1 MQHDHESTQFNSMVC
16 WCCNWCNASM
26 VAAGPAHN
34 LDLFG
39 KERSMTTKSNKTKTP
54 AKRTKPGSQ
63 DRAVISQL
71 VLDGM
76 RGGLSAF
83 KACQAAGVPNSTF
96 LRWVDDDATLA
107 ENYARAREDLIE
119 RMATEIM
126 EISDQDVGV
135 AVDGKKDW
143 AAVQKHRLQ
152 VDTRKWLLSKLAP
165 KKFGDKIEVSGDPAN
180 PLVQRIER
188 VVVKA

>member
-1 MQHDHESTQFNSMVC
+1 
-16 WCCNWCNASM
+16 M
-26 VAAGPAHN
+26 VAAGPAHS

-39 KERSMTTKSNKTKTP
+39 KERSMTTKTHKAKAP
-54 AKRTKPGSQ
+54 AKRTKPGSE
-63 DRAVISQL
+63 DRAVISQM
-71 VLDGM
+71 VLEGM

-165 KKFGDKIEVSGDPAN
+165 KKFGDKIEVSGDPEN

>member
-1 MQHDHESTQFNSMVC
+1 
-16 WCCNWCNASM
+16 
-26 VAAGPAHN
+26 
-34 LDLFG
+34 
-39 KERSMTTKSNKTKTP
+39 
-54 AKRTKPGSQ
+54 
-63 DRAVISQL
+63 
-71 VLDGM
+71 
-76 RGGLSAF
+76 
-83 KACQAAGVPNSTF
+83 
-96 LRWVDDDATLA
+96 
-107 ENYARAREDLIE
+107 
-119 RMATEIM
+119 M

-188 VVVKA
+188 VVVKS